1 MPGGWGHTGQDI
13 RPATCA
19 LRTDRCPPGRHPTVA
34 VRDGVLVRAK
44 VDQAAFVLV
53 NERNE
58 HIRFRYMHMEPG
70 QMNADGMLSG
80 RRVSEG
86 EKIGAVSNYMD
97 RAAGTSTHLHFDIQV
112 FTRDGWIW
120 VNPYA
125 TLIASY
131 EHLIGARGKLYGTEP
146 TIETVSPA
154 PLPEP
159 RPLGAAGDHAEAVV
173 QTKAVP

>member
-1 MPGGWGHTGQDI
+1 
-13 RPATCA
+13 
-19 LRTDRCPPGRHPTVA
+19 
-34 VRDGVLVRAK
+34 
-44 VDQAAFVLV
+44 
-53 NERNE
+53 
-58 HIRFRYMHMEPG
+58 MHMEPG

-86 EKIGAVSNYMD
+86 EKIGAVSNYLD
-97 RAAGTSTHLHFDIQV
+97 RVAGTSTHLHFDIQV

-131 EHLIGARGKLYGTEP
+131 EHLIGARGKPYGGEP
-146 TIETVSPA
+146 TLETVTHAPA
-154 PLPEP
+154 PMP
-159 RPLGAAGDHAEAVV
+159 RPLGAGGDHAEAAV